1 MAKKRLTRPRPKR
14 TKRRRRSA
22 SILNRRYSTL
32 ICILLTALIIF
43 ITQQPPDLGPIEGEI
58 RVHFI
63 DVGQGDSILVQST
76 DHAVLIDAG
85 PPAAGQSLVIYL
97 ESLGIRRLDY
107 VIATHPHSDHIGGM
121 PGVLD
126 RFLVGELWMP
136 DVAHD
141 TATFERFL
149 DAIERNH
156 LEITTVQAGD
166 VLSAGPIRMIA
177 VSPNRGGYGN
187 LNDYSIVL
195 HMQYG
200 LTSFLFTG
208 DAESLSENEMIAA
221 GWNLQADI
229 LNVGHHGSRTS
240 TTDSFLYAVDPQF
253 AVISLA
259 AGNQFNHPHPEVL
272 ERLTRRGIEVLRTDE
287 LGTIV
292 MSTDGEYIYLY

>member
-1 MAKKRLTRPRPKR
+1 MAKRKSARRKP
-14 TKRRRRSA
+14 RRRQRRNTG
-22 SILNRRYSTL
+22 LNQRFFTL
-32 ICILLTALIIF
+32 TCILLTALIIF
-43 ITQQPPDLGPIEGEI
+43 LTQQQPNLVPIDGEI

-85 PPAAGQSLVIYL
+85 PPAASQSLVRYL
-97 ESLGIRRLDY
+97 EELGIRALDY
-107 VIATHPHSDHIGGM
+107 VVATHPHSDHIGGM
-121 PGVLD
+121 SRVLD
-126 RFLVGELWMP
+126 RFFVHELWMP

-141 TATFERFL
+141 TATFEQFL
-149 DAIERNH
+149 DAIERND

-166 VLSAGPIRMIA
+166 VLSAGPISMTV
-177 VSPNRGGYGN
+177 VSPNRSGYGN

-200 LTSFLFTG
+200 RTSFLFTG
-208 DAESLSENEMIAA
+208 DAEALSENEMIAA
-221 GWNLQADI
+221 GWNLQADV

-240 TTDSFLYAVDPQF
+240 TTDSFLDAVYPQI

-272 ERLTRRGIEVLRTDE
+272 DRLTQRGIEILRTDE

-292 MSTDGEYIYLY
+292 MSTDGEYFYLY